1 MLQVLI
7 CHEKEIKGLLN
18 SFFIPGLH
26 NMRPT
31 RAFSIAENV
40 AKVLLRVMDN
50 RTNSSLTVPSFW
62 GTSCF
67 HTTAMIRSCACL
79 FFHSCKPPM
88 TLQERCPTRM
98 RPGIPSFQHLHL
110 WSVKHCIQK
119 VCICW
124 QSSNPTC
131 WLRWARQWKG
141 CWAKTWQP

>member
-50 RTNSSLTVPSFW
+50 RTNSSLTVPSF
-62 GTSCF
+62 
-67 HTTAMIRSCACL
+67 
-79 FFHSCKPPM
+79 
-88 TLQERCPTRM
+88 
-98 RPGIPSFQHLHL
+98 
-110 WSVKHCIQK
+110 
-119 VCICW
+119 
-124 QSSNPTC
+124 
-131 WLRWARQWKG
+131 
-141 CWAKTWQP
+141 